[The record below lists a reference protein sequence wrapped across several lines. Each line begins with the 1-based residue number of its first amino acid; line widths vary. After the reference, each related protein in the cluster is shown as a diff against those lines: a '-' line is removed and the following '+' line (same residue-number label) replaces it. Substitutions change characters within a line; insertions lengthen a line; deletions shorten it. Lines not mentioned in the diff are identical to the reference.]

1 MKLSA
6 YDTECLEKAKAI
18 IDRDKR
24 VHHTIDEI
32 AHLVGMGSTR
42 LKEGFKQYSGNGL
55 YAYLLEKRME
65 LALELLEGS
74 NKPIKVIAKETGFR
88 HTSNFTAAFR
98 KRFGTTPGK
107 KRMRTE

>member
-6 YDTECLEKAKAI
+6 YDIECLEKARGI
-18 IDRDKR
+18 MDRDPR
-24 VHHTIDEI
+24 RHHTIEEI

-42 LKEGFKQYSGNGL
+42 LKEGFKQYSGSGL

-98 KRFGTTPGK
+98 KRYGVTPGRWRLK
-107 KRMRTE
+107 V